1 MMKTRL
7 LLSLLAFAV
16 AANAAVIKDVR
27 FTCDAKGCNAAF
39 AFASDKDL
47 PTFFQKYDAAAKKLT
62 VGFSETTFALGE
74 GEYEVESG
82 SKFVQSM
89 KVFKDSYKGKAFL
102 KIEMTVGESIT
113 SDKNEIALDKSN
125 FLIKFK
131 NKGGKSWTLSK
142 LFADRKKAAEKAA
155 LEEKKAAEKAA
166 LEEKKAAAKA
176 AAEEKKRLAE
186 EKKAAE
192 KAALEEKKRLAEE
205 KKAAE
210 KRALEEKKAAEK
222 AALEEKKRLAEEKK
236 AAEKKAAEEKKAAAK
251 AAAEEKKRL
260 AAEKKEA
267 EKRALEEKKAAEK
280 AALEEK
286 KRLAAEKKEAEK
298 RALEE
303 KKAAEKAALE
313 EKKRLAEEKKAA
325 EKAAREQEKLLAE
338 QQKELDKAINEGG
351 AISALLPKLKEMT
364 VLIGSGMEQFRLVA
378 ESPVEIQNVSGPDKN
393 SVLTVGLAGPS
404 KSPVFRIGA
413 GSLVKS
419 VTWGANGLKIQLKG
433 SIKPVIVVQDG
444 ALILQ
449 IAEKGLNKDGF
460 IFWSAQPN
468 GIFVRDWMKA
478 VEDKPNFDAFVKNLD
493 KGSKKIISGSQTFHL
508 RPVIRELIVVAD
520 EIEFF
525 AAPNENSQVMQRL
538 VFGDRLV
545 SLDMNGQYRKVQYG
559 NRVGYV
565 DRRSVGFFDELSSV
579 QEERLKQVD
588 KDRGTDLTT
597 NSPTVGSQLDGLY
610 EDRVTYSS
618 FGRRDPFVDVDG
630 LVEEG
635 INIDQVE
642 LVGIIWE
649 SDIPM
654 AILVEAKNPSISYTV
669 KEGDKILNGKVLKI
683 TQTDVL
689 FLIQE
694 FGVSR
699 RYSMGLPDKIGGQ

>member
-1 MMKTRL
+1 MMKMKIL
-7 LLSLLAFAV
+7 LLLLAFTAFAS
-16 AANAAVIKDVR
+16 AAQIKDVR
-27 FTCDAKGCNAAF
+27 FDCSAKGCQVVF
-39 AFASDKDL
+39 AFASDKNL
-47 PTFFQKYDAAAKKLT
+47 PTFFQKYDAASKKLT

-74 GEYEVESG
+74 GNYDIDAN
-82 SKFVQSM
+82 SKFVKSM
-89 KVFKDSYKGKAFL
+89 KVFKDAYKGTAFL
-102 KIEMTVGESIT
+102 KIEMDVGASIAT
-113 SDKNEIALDKSN
+113 DKNEIALDKSN
-125 FLIKFK
+125 FLIKLK

-142 LFADRKKAAEKAA
+142 LFAERKKAAEKQDA
-155 LEEKKAAEKAA
+155 LD
-166 LEEKKAAAKA
+166 KKAAA
-176 AAEEKKRLAE
+176 
-186 EKKAAE
+186 

-205 KKAAE
+205 KKAAD

-222 AALEEKKRLAEEKK
+222 QAALDKKAAAKAAAEEKK
-236 AAEKKAAEEKKAAAK
+236 AAEK

-267 EKRALEEKKAAEK
+267 ER
-280 AALEEK
+280 
-286 KRLAAEKKEAEK
+286 

-325 EKAAREQEKLLAE
+325 EKAAREAEKLMAE
-338 QQKELDKAINEGG
+338 QQKQIDKAILEGG
-351 AISALLPKLKEMT
+351 AISALLPGLKEMT
-364 VLIGSGMEQFRLVA
+364 VLIGSGLEQFRIVA
-378 ESPVEIQNVSGPDKN
+378 DEAINIQNVSSVDKN
-393 SVLTVGLAGPS
+393 NTITIGLAGPQ
-404 KSPVFRIGA
+404 KSPIFRIGA
-413 GSLVKS
+413 GSLVKA
-419 VTWGANGLKIQLKG
+419 VTWGAKGLKVQLKG
-433 SIKPVIVVQDG
+433 SVQPAVLVQDG
-444 ALILQ
+444 VFVLQ
-449 IAEKGLNKDGF
+449 IAEKGINKDGF
-460 IFWSAQPN
+460 MFWSAQPK
-468 GIFVRDWMKA
+468 GIFIRDWMKVA
-478 VEDKPNFDAFVKNLD
+478 EDKPNFDAFVKNLD

-508 RPVIRELIVVAD
+508 RPVVRELIVVAD
-520 EIEFF
+520 ETEFY

-545 SLDMNGQYRKVQYG
+545 SLDMKGLYRKVQYG

-565 DRRSVGFFDELSSV
+565 DRRAVGFFDELSSV

-588 KDRGTDLTT
+588 KERGTNLTT
-597 NSPTVGSQLDGLY
+597 NTPQIGSQLDGLY

-618 FGRRDPFVDVDG
+618 FGRRDPFVEVDG

-649 SDIPM
+649 SDVPM
-654 AILVEAKNPSISYTV
+654 ALLVESKNPSISYTL

-699 RYSMGLPDKIGGQ
+699 RYSMGLPDKFGGQK

>member
-1 MMKTRL
+1 MMKMKIL
-7 LLSLLAFAV
+7 LLLLAFTAFAS
-16 AANAAVIKDVR
+16 AAQIKDVR
-27 FTCDAKGCNAAF
+27 FDCNAKGCQVVF
-39 AFASDKDL
+39 AFASDKNL
-47 PTFFQKYDAAAKKLT
+47 PTFFQKYDAASKKLT

-74 GEYEVESG
+74 GDYDIDAN
-82 SKFVQSM
+82 SKFVKSM
-89 KVFKDSYKGKAFL
+89 KVFKDAYKGTAFL
-102 KIEMTVGESIT
+102 KIEMAVGASIA

-125 FLIKFK
+125 FLIKLK

-142 LFADRKKAAEKAA
+142 LFAERKKAAEKQAA
-155 LEEKKAAEKAA
+155 LD
-166 LEEKKAAAKA
+166 KKAAA
-176 AAEEKKRLAE
+176 
-186 EKKAAE
+186 

-205 KKAAE
+205 KKAAD

-222 AALEEKKRLAEEKK
+222 QAALDKKAAAKAAAEEKK
-236 AAEKKAAEEKKAAAK
+236 AAEK

-267 EKRALEEKKAAEK
+267 ER
-280 AALEEK
+280 
-286 KRLAAEKKEAEK
+286 

-325 EKAAREQEKLLAE
+325 EKAAREAEKLMAE
-338 QQKELDKAINEGG
+338 QQKQIDKAILEGG

-378 ESPVEIQNVSGPDKN
+378 EEPIEIQNVSTIDKN
-393 SVLTVGLAGPS
+393 YTLTVGLAGPQ
-404 KSPVFRIGA
+404 KSPIFRIGA

-419 VTWGANGLKIQLKG
+419 VTWGANGLKVQLKG
-433 SIKPVIVVQDG
+433 AVQPVILVQDG
-444 ALILQ
+444 VLVLQ
-449 IAEKGLNKDGF
+449 IAEKGINRDGF
-460 IFWSAQPN
+460 VFWSAQPK

-478 VEDKPNFDAFVKNLD
+478 VDEKPNFDAFVKNLD

-508 RPVIRELIVVAD
+508 RPVVRELIVVAD
-520 EIEFF
+520 ETEFY

-545 SLDMNGQYRKVQYG
+545 SLDMKGLYRKVQYG

-565 DRRSVGFFDELSSV
+565 DRRAVGFFDELSSV

-588 KDRGTDLTT
+588 KERGTNLTT
-597 NSPTVGSQLDGLY
+597 NTAQIGSQLDGLY

-618 FGRRDPFVDVDG
+618 FGRRDPFVEVDG

-649 SDIPM
+649 SDVPV
-654 AILVEAKNPSISYTV
+654 AILVESKNPSISYTV

-699 RYSMGLPDKIGGQ
+699 RYSMGLPDKLGGQK

>member
-155 LEEKKAAEKAA
+155 LEEKKAA
-166 LEEKKAAAKA
+166 AKA

-251 AAAEEKKRL
+251 AAA
-260 AAEKKEA
+260 
-267 EKRALEEKKAAEK
+267 
-280 AALEEK
+280 EEK

-419 VTWGANGLKIQLKG
+419 VMWGANGLKIQLKG

-493 KGSKKIISGSQTFHL
+493 KDSKKIISGSQTFHL

-597 NSPTVGSQLDGLY
+597 NSSTVGSQLDGLY

-654 AILVEAKNPSISYTV
+654 AILVEAKNPSVSYTV

>member
-1 MMKTRL
+1 MMKMKIL
-7 LLSLLAFAV
+7 LLLLAFTAFAS
-16 AANAAVIKDVR
+16 AAQIKDVR
-27 FTCDAKGCNAAF
+27 FDCSAKGCQVVF
-39 AFASDKDL
+39 AFASDKNL
-47 PTFFQKYDAAAKKLT
+47 PTFFQKYDATSKKLT

-74 GEYEVESG
+74 GDYDIDAN
-82 SKFVQSM
+82 SKFVKSM
-89 KVFKDSYKGKAFL
+89 KVFKDAYKGTAFL
-102 KIEMTVGESIT
+102 KIEMAVGASIA

-125 FLIKFK
+125 FLIKLK

-142 LFADRKKAAEKAA
+142 LFAERKKAAEKQAALDKKAAAKAAFEEKKRLAEEKKAADKRA
-155 LEEKKAAEKAA
+155 LEEKKAAEKQAA
-166 LEEKKAAAKA
+166 LDKKAAAKA
-176 AAEEKKRLAE
+176 AAEEKK
-186 EKKAAE
+186 AAE
-192 KAALEEKKRLAEE
+192 
-205 KKAAE
+205 
-210 KRALEEKKAAEK
+210 
-222 AALEEKKRLAEEKK
+222 
-236 AAEKKAAEEKKAAAK
+236 K

-267 EKRALEEKKAAEK
+267 ER
-280 AALEEK
+280 
-286 KRLAAEKKEAEK
+286 

-325 EKAAREQEKLLAE
+325 EKAAREAEKLMAE
-338 QQKELDKAINEGG
+338 QQKQIDKAILEGG

-378 ESPVEIQNVSGPDKN
+378 EEPIEIQNVSTIDKN
-393 SVLTVGLAGPS
+393 YTLTIGLAGPQ
-404 KSPVFRIGA
+404 KSPIFRIGA

-419 VTWGANGLKIQLKG
+419 VTWGANGLKVQLKG
-433 SIKPVIVVQDG
+433 AVQPVILVQDG
-444 ALILQ
+444 VLVLQ
-449 IAEKGLNKDGF
+449 IAEKGINRDGF
-460 IFWSAQPN
+460 VFWSAQPK

-478 VEDKPNFDAFVKNLD
+478 VDEKPNFDAFVKNLD

-508 RPVIRELIVVAD
+508 RPVVRELIVVAD
-520 EIEFF
+520 ETEFY

-545 SLDMNGQYRKVQYG
+545 SLDMKGLYRKVQYG

-565 DRRSVGFFDELSSV
+565 DRRAVGFFDELSSV

-588 KDRGTDLTT
+588 KERGTNLTT
-597 NSPTVGSQLDGLY
+597 NTAQIGSQLDGLY

-618 FGRRDPFVDVDG
+618 FGRRDPFVEVDG

-649 SDIPM
+649 SDVPV
-654 AILVEAKNPSISYTV
+654 AILVESKNPSISYTV

-699 RYSMGLPDKIGGQ
+699 RYSMGLPDKLGGQK

>member
-1 MMKTRL
+1 MKMKIL
-7 LLSLLAFAV
+7 LLLLAFTAFAS
-16 AANAAVIKDVR
+16 AAQIKDVR
-27 FTCDAKGCNAAF
+27 FNCDAKGCQVVF
-39 AFASDKDL
+39 AFTSDKNL
-47 PTFFQKYDAAAKKLT
+47 PTFFQKYDAASKKLT

-74 GEYEVESG
+74 GDYDVDAN
-82 SKFVQSM
+82 SKFVKSM
-89 KVFKDSYKGKAFL
+89 KVFKDAYKGMPFL
-102 KIEMTVGESIT
+102 KIEMDVGASIT
-113 SDKNEIALDKSN
+113 SDKNEIALEKSN
-125 FLIKFK
+125 FLIKLK
-131 NKGGKSWTLSK
+131 SKGGKSWTLSK
-142 LFADRKKAAEKAA
+142 LFADRKKAAEKQAA
-155 LEEKKAAEKAA
+155 LDKKAAEKAA
-166 LEEKKAAAKA
+166 LEEKKAAK
-176 AAEEKKRLAE
+176 
-186 EKKAAE
+186 

-210 KRALEEKKAAEK
+210 KRAREEKKAAEK
-222 AALEEKKRLAEEKK
+222 QAIED
-236 AAEKKAAEEKKAAAK
+236 KKAAAK
-251 AAAEEKKRL
+251 AAAEEKKRIAEEKKRL
-260 AAEKKEA
+260 AEEKKEA
-267 EKRALEEKKAAEK
+267 AKRALEEKKAAER

-286 KRLAAEKKEAEK
+286 KRLAAEKKAAEK

-338 QQKELDKAINEGG
+338 QQKQIDKAISEGG

-364 VLIGSGMEQFRLVA
+364 VLIGSGLEQFRIVA
-378 ESPVEIQNVSGPDKN
+378 DENIVMQNVSSVDKN
-393 SVLTVGLAGPS
+393 NTITIGLAGPQ

-419 VTWGANGLKIQLKG
+419 VTWGANGLKVQLKN
-433 SIKPVIVVQDG
+433 SVQPAILVQDG
-444 ALILQ
+444 VFVLQ
-449 IAEKGLNKDGF
+449 IAEKGINKDGF
-460 IFWSAQPN
+460 MFWSAQPK
-468 GIFVRDWMKA
+468 GIFIRDWMKSA
-478 VEDKPNFDAFVKNLD
+478 EDKPNFDAFVKNLD

-520 EIEFF
+520 ETEFY
-525 AAPNENSQVMQRL
+525 AAPNENAQVMQRL

-545 SLDMNGQYRKVQYG
+545 SLDMKGQYRKVQSG
-559 NRVGYV
+559 NKVGYV
-565 DRRSVGFFDELSSV
+565 DRRAVGFFDELSSV

-588 KDRGTDLTT
+588 KERGTNLTT
-597 NSPTVGSQLDGLY
+597 NAPQIGSQLDGLY

-618 FGRRDPFVDVDG
+618 FGRRDPFVEVDG

-649 SDIPM
+649 SDVPV
-654 AILVEAKNPSISYTV
+654 AILVESKNPSISYTV

-699 RYSMGLPDKIGGQ
+699 RYSMGLPDKLGGQK